1 MYQVV
6 DEEGKYWGSE
16 ERQVPT
22 QDQAID
28 TTKEKMVLEYL
39 VDFGIE
45 SKETT
50 DKVWAEMC
58 KFKYIYI

>member
-1 MYQVV
+1 MH
-6 DEEGKYWGSE
+6 GG
-16 ERQVPT
+16 
-22 QDQAID
+22 
-28 TTKEKMVLEYL
+28 LEYDTVLTQIHDL

-58 KFKYIYI
+58 KFKYI